1 MPRKAPEPSVQLCLN
16 RQKIR
21 EEKKLCEHML
31 AAHRLAVHSFLSSL
45 HLSAADREMM
55 KKLLR

>member
-31 AAHRLAVHSFLSSL
+31 AAHRLAAQRLLSSL
-45 HLSAADREMM
+45 QLSGADREMM
-55 KKLLR
+55 KNLLR